1 MAISRKHPA
10 ALFAVLAVALGTTGA
25 AYAVVSDKTTAQSV
39 NSATSAT
46 QVEEGKQLFME
57 GCSSCHGTGAQ
68 GTSDGPSLIGV
79 GAAAVDFQVGSGRM
93 PMNGPGIQA
102 VSRDPQYNEDEIA
115 ALAAYVASL
124 GAGPAIPSDE
134 DVDPTGADLAMGG
147 ELFRTNCSQCHNV
160 AGKGGA
166 LSEGRFAPNLM
177 TAEPKEVYE
186 AMITGPQNMPVFSDK
201 TITPEEKKAIIAYI
215 EDLQAQ
221 SSPGGAGLG
230 RLGPVTEGLF
240 IFLFGLGGLAIV
252 AVWIGAKA
260 K

>member
-25 AYAVVSDKTTAQSV
+25 AYAVVSEKTAPSSV
-39 NSATSAT
+39 NAATSAT
-46 QVEEGKQLFME
+46 QVEEGKQLFLE

-102 VSRDPQYNEDEIA
+102 VARDPQYNEDEIA

-134 DVDPTGADLAMGG
+134 AVDPTGADLAMGG

-166 LSEGRFAPNLM
+166 LSEGRYAPSLM
-177 TAEPKEVYE
+177 GSDPKEIYE
-186 AMITGPQNMPVFSDK
+186 AMITGPQNMPVFSDN

-215 EDLQAQ
+215 QDLQKQ

-230 RLGPVTEGLF
+230 RLGTVTEGAF
-240 IFLFGLGGLAIV
+240 AFFGGLLGLIIV